1 MSNRDGYLHLQR
13 CFGDERRGW
22 LQYNIYIR
30 VSIKDIPQNIRICQR
45 RINVHFMTLK
55 AGSVTIW
62 LLLKWLFFIQCK
74 GLIMKFLMIIV
85 SKTIKWPSFE
95 WKWNFFFFY
104 PSINYVWVQNI
115 SFCLHCDVFIASVWG
130 KWPFDLL
137 GFNFRLIIMMNLISC
152 KHLVHTSHDIK
163 WLWKLYSYSYWLI
176 E

>member
-1 MSNRDGYLHLQR
+1 MCQI
-13 CFGDERRGW
+13 EMV
-22 LQYNIYIR
+22 IYIYR
-30 VSIKDIPQNIRICQR
+30 DALVMKEEVDCNIIYISEYQSKIFPKISGYAKEECAFHDIKSS
-45 RINVHFMTLK
+45 
-55 AGSVTIW
+55 SVTIW